1 MGRNLKDANFI
12 ATTALPAAG
21 ASNASASFDLGAGAF
36 KPEEMELQVILP
48 ATPNLA
54 DTKNVALTIKDSADN
69 VTFTA
74 IAGLSTIVVTGSG
87 GAGAA
92 AVTETIRLPST
103 TRQYIQLAQAVDAS
117 GGTNTGVSTTFQ
129 LLF

>member
-21 ASNASASFDLGAGAF
+21 ASNNSNVFDLGAGNF
-36 KPEEMELQVILP
+36 LPEEIELQISLP

-54 DTKNVALTIKDSADN
+54 DTKNVTLTIQDSADN
-69 VTFTA
+69 VTFAA
-74 IAGLSTIVVTGSG
+74 ITGLATVVATGAGGV
-87 GAGAA
+87 GAA
-92 AVTETIRLPST
+92 AKTETIRLPST
-103 TRQYIQLAQAVDAS
+103 TRQYLRLNQAVDAV
-117 GGTNTGVSTTFQ
+117 GGDSTGVSTTFQ